1 MEYSKSDEPT
11 NNKNN
16 KVTQFNVAGE
26 CCVFRYGEIQCKN

>member
-16 KVTQFNVAGE
+16 KVSRFNVARE
-26 CCVFRYGEIQCKN
+26 DNSILRA